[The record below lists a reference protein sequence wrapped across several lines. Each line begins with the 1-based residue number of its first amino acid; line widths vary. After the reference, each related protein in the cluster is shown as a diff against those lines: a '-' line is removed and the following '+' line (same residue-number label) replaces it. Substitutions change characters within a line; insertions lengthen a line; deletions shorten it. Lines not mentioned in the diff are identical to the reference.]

1 MYAAKVTIFPRFTNF
16 YKINAKNDEIYYLCG
31 INCLTMNRDI
41 LRIAI
46 PNIISNVTVPLM
58 GIASTVIAGRVGGS
72 DAATTIGA
80 LSIGVTIFNFIY
92 WNTSFIRMGTS
103 GLTAQAYG
111 AGDNRETTLMLWRAL
126 VVALGVGILAFA
138 LQYPIGE
145 FSIWFMSTDDTSLD
159 VIIADYFYTRIWA
172 VPAGIM
178 LFAFNGWLTGM
189 QNAVIPMAVAIVV
202 NLIHIGC
209 SYLFSIVGSMGLEGI
224 ALGSVVAQWTGVVIM
239 IIIIATKYRKHLVRV
254 SRSEIF
260 DIAAMRRF
268 FSINGD
274 IIIRT
279 FCLVAVYTFF
289 TKASADSGDNN
300 ILAVNAILLQLFTL
314 FSYMNDGFAYAAEAL
329 TGRFIGARD
338 SASLKRCIKLCLVW
352 CFAVSFIFIGVYVGW
367 WRDIFALLVSPEQ
380 GDVSTLQS
388 VAEEYIGWIIFIP
401 LAAALPFVMDGIMV
415 GATRSRIM
423 RNSMIWASVCY
434 FVLLYGTRPFIGNN
448 AIWLAFSMYM
458 LLRGVFQYFMSDRL
472 RDIYHEADK
481 KSC

>member
-1 MYAAKVTIFPRFTNF
+1 
-16 YKINAKNDEIYYLCG
+16 
-31 INCLTMNRDI
+31 MNREI
-41 LRIAI
+41 LRIAL

-58 GIASTVIAGRVGGS
+58 GIASTVIAGHVGGS

-103 GLTAQAYG
+103 GLTAQAFG
-111 AGDNRETTLMLWRAL
+111 AEQHKEYSLMLWRSII
-126 VVALGVGILAFA
+126 VALGVGILAFV

-145 FSIWFMSTDDTSLD
+145 LSIKFMSTNDATIDKMIS
-159 VIIADYFYTRIWA
+159 DYFYTRIWA

-189 QNAVIPMAVAIVV
+189 QNAVIPMSVAIVV
-202 NLIHIGC
+202 NLLHIGC
-209 SYLFSIVGSMGLEGI
+209 SYLFSIVGTMGLEGI
-224 ALGSVVAQWTGVVIM
+224 ALGSVVAQWTGVAIM
-239 IIIIATKYRKHLVRV
+239 VAIIAIKYRNKLTKV
-254 SRSEIF
+254 SLGEVM
-260 DIAAMRRF
+260 DMNAMRRF

-289 TKASADSGDNN
+289 TKASADSGDKN
-300 ILAVNAILLQLFTL
+300 ILAVNAILLQFFTL

-338 SASLKRCIKLCLVW
+338 GVSLRRCIKLCLVW
-352 CFAVSFIFIGVYVGW
+352 CFAVSFIFIGIYIGW
-367 WRDIFALLVSPEQ
+367 WRDIFYLLVNPEQ
-380 GDVSTLQS
+380 GDVTTLIG
-388 VAEEYIGWIIFIP
+388 VAEQYIGWIIAIP

-423 RNSMIWASVCY
+423 RNSMIWSSVSF
-434 FVLLYGTRPFIGNN
+434 FVLLYGTRWMIGNN

-458 LLRGVFQYFMSDRL
+458 LLRGVFQYFMSHKL
-472 RDIYHEADK
+472 NDIYLEAEVK
-481 KSC
+481 K